1 MLKKI
6 TLMIVLSLVLSGCIE
21 SLDEFGNVITPTP
34 PPLEVSEDLQ
44 IEDIVAG
51 EGAEAKAG
59 DTLRVDYTGTL
70 EDGTQFDSS
79 KDEGRE
85 PFEFILGGG
94 GVIAGWEQGVQGMKV
109 GGTRKLTVPPELGY
123 GDAGSGEII
132 PPGATLIFEIELL
145 EII

>member
-1 MLKKI
+1 M
-6 TLMIVLSLVLSGCIE
+6 
-21 SLDEFGNVITPTP
+21 TPTP